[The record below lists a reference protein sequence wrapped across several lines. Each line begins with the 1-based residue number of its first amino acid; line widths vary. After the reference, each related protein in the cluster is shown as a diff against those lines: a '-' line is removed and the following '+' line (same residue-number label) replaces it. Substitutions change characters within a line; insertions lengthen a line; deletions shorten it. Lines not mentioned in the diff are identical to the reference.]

1 MLQRLLA
8 RWRLWEEALA
18 GMDDP
23 HGEYLLSLEERV
35 RRLEGDV
42 ENLRS
47 PISADAGAAV
57 TPTVPL
63 AAATAFGGNSYAAKK
78 QANGLAH

>member
-23 HGEYLLSLEERV
+23 QGEYLLNLEERV
-35 RRLEGDV
+35 SRLEA
-42 ENLRS
+42 EMKRRPL
-47 PISADAGAAV
+47 PADAAAAV
-57 TPTVPL
+57 TP
-63 AAATAFGGNSYAAKK
+63 
-78 QANGLAH
+78 ANASDRVQRK

>member
-23 HGEYLLSLEERV
+23 RGDYLLNLEERV
-35 RRLEGDV
+35 CRLEGEV
-42 ENLRS
+42 THLRM
-47 PISADAGAAV
+47 PLSADAAAAV
-57 TPTVPL
+57 TPTSAPKCDL
-63 AAATAFGGNSYAAKK
+63 GRK
-78 QANGLAH
+78 